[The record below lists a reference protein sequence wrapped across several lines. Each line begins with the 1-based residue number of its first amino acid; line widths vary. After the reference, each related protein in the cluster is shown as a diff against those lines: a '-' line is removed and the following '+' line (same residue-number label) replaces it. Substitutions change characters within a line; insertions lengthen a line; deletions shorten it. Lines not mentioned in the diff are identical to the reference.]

1 MPSSWMWSMHSWHIK
16 HVYLNG
22 ASLYDH
28 HQTDMYNLA
37 VNASRR
43 RKRVGV
49 RTYESSQERR
59 EPNSAPKKE
68 ALLTMQAITEVS
80 TKTCC
85 QKNCL
90 QPFPQGQIQAIR
102 SQLHVDGGVKFR
114 KFQLLQVH
122 KQIHP
127 GIDGKDVVTLEGVDV
142 CPAAWRAIHGV
153 SKATFYRYR
162 EMSKAG
168 MRAEEHGNLGTK
180 KPRMHILQATA
191 TLRLLIKN
199 EADRMPHK
207 SRTLESRE
215 KVPAM
220 VLPSAFQWSDQMEEI
235 NDMN

>member
-1 MPSSWMWSMHSWHIK
+1 M
-16 HVYLNG
+16 
-22 ASLYDH
+22 
-28 HQTDMYNLA
+28 
-37 VNASRR
+37 R
-43 RKRVGV
+43 
-49 RTYESSQERR
+49 EE
-59 EPNSAPKKE
+59 EPNNAPKKE

-90 QPFPQGQIQAIR
+90 QPFPQGQIQAIP

-153 SKATFYRYR
+153 SKAIFYRYR
-162 EMSKAG
+162 EMSKVG

-180 KPRMHILQATA
+180 KPRMHTLQATA
-191 TLRLLIKN
+191 TLWLLIKN

-207 SRTLESRE
+207 SRTLESGE

-220 VLPSAFQWSDQMEEI
+220 VFPSTFQWSDQMEEI
-235 NDMN
+235 NDVNESFNLQPISSSGLSNI